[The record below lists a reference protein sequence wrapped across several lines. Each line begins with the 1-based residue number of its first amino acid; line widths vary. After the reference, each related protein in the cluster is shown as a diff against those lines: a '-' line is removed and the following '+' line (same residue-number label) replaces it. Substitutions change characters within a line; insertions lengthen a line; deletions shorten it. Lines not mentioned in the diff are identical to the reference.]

1 MAITETTAMQE
12 AAARLRSLLARAREL
27 KPAHTIDPPLPYKA
41 FSGSSGL
48 PSDSSPLPPKPTQ
61 LQALAHQLNYQSVE
75 NAARG
80 IFFERLSTS
89 LIRGADFV
97 EVWNLLDIVN
107 ICGDQSQCDPSLVWW
122 LIEEL
127 LDSQEIDG
135 CRVVFDYLESRRA
148 RLIETHFKHRH
159 LVVLRACNELLRRLS
174 RAEEAVFCG
183 RIFMFLFQG
192 FPLGE
197 RSSVNPKG
205 EFHKENITAYETIPL
220 SEHQN
225 VAQVGSQK
233 DVEMT
238 GMSNKLPLDAKEK
251 TPGQTTLLEEDELY
265 PIFWKLQEAF
275 SNPPDYF
282 FKDKRTEEFKR
293 GLEATLDKFIAVP
306 KVNQAAA
313 SESRSGNERSAD
325 EMEHEEGAG
334 NTFNPKYLTSKELF
348 SLELSDLA
356 FQRHI
361 VVQALI
367 LLDFLLS
374 LTERAKKKLSD
385 INPQK
390 ALQYEYTLSEQD
402 TEWAEKMKRSIATYL
417 SPLRDTEG
425 LYYHRMVNTVLSRDK
440 NWVRWKLENCPQI
453 TREPVR
459 SEAFAVARDGAKSA
473 CAAKR
478 LRPSALGS
486 LNLDF
491 LVDGDNNA
499 SGTQRLND
507 SARILLPDAE
517 ALVKEV
523 EMADLDMDFAV
534 TDEEKQHLQE
544 SKTSKTWRALRL
556 ASKTRLSMFDQ
567 VDDGRNLQCLAAQQ
581 QGPDSNIK
589 GGEHGGGGDH
599 KPVEH
604 TTVEVGRSGQ

>member
-1 MAITETTAMQE
+1 MTIAETTATQE
-12 AAARLRSLLARAREL
+12 ATRRLRNLLARAREL
-27 KPAHTIDPPLPYKA
+27 KPVHTIDPPLPYAA

-48 PSDSSPLPPKPTQ
+48 PSTSSPLS
-61 LQALAHQLNYQSVE
+61 YQSVE

-80 IFFERLSTS
+80 IFLERLSNS

-107 ICGDQSQCDPSLVWW
+107 ICGDQ
-122 LIEEL
+122 
-127 LDSQEIDG
+127 
-135 CRVVFDYLESRRA
+135 R
-148 RLIETHFKHRH
+148 
-159 LVVLRACNELLRRLS
+159 
-174 RAEEAVFCG
+174 
-183 RIFMFLFQG
+183 
-192 FPLGE
+192 E

-205 EFHKENITAYETIPL
+205 EFHKENITAYEVLPST
-220 SEHQN
+220 
-225 VAQVGSQK
+225 GSQAASEAV
-233 DVEMT
+233 DQDHDADRSGENT
-238 GMSNKLPLDAKEK
+238 NSSSDAKEK
-251 TPGQTTLLEEDELY
+251 IPGQSTPLEEDELY

-282 FKDKRTEEFKR
+282 FRDRRIEEFKK
-293 GLEATLDKFIAVP
+293 GLEATLEKFIAVP

-313 SESRSGNERSAD
+313 SEARSGNKRSAD
-325 EMEHEEGAG
+325 EMEHEEAAG
-334 NTFNPKYLTSKELF
+334 DTFNPKYLTSRELF

-385 INPQK
+385 ITPQK

-402 TEWAEKMKRSIATYL
+402 TEWAEKMKKSIATYL
-417 SPLRDTEG
+417 SPLRDQEG
-425 LYYHRMVNTVLSRDK
+425 QYYNRMVNTVLSRDK

-459 SEAFAVARDGAKSA
+459 SDAFTLARDGAKSA
-473 CAAKR
+473 CATKR

-486 LNLDF
+486 LDLDF
-491 LVDGDNNA
+491 LVDGNNTA
-499 SGTQRLND
+499 HNSQRLNG

-523 EMADLDMDFAV
+523 QMVDLDMDFAV
-534 TDEEKQHLQE
+534 TDEEKQELQE
-544 SKTSKTWRALRL
+544 AKTSKTWRALRL
-556 ASKTRLSMFDQ
+556 ASKTRLSLFDQ
-567 VDDGRNLQCLAAQQ
+567 VDEGGNLQCLVVQP
-581 QGPDSNIK
+581 QGSDSDID

-599 KPVEH
+599 KPVEQR
-604 TTVEVGRSGQ
+604 TVEVA

>member
-1 MAITETTAMQE
+1 MAIMETTATQE
-12 AAARLRSLLARAREL
+12 AATRLRSLLARAREL
-27 KPAHTIDPPLPYKA
+27 KPVHSIDPPLPYKA

-48 PSDSSPLPPKPTQ
+48 PSDASPLPPKPTQ
-61 LQALAHQLNYQSVE
+61 LQVLAHQLNYQSVE

-107 ICGDQSQCDPSLVWW
+107 ICGDQGQCDPSLVWW

-205 EFHKENITAYETIPL
+205 EFHKENVTTYESEPSDSTHGTA
-220 SEHQN
+220 QAA
-225 VAQVGSQK
+225 VQK

-238 GMSNKLPLDAKEK
+238 GVSNSLPSDVKEK
-251 TPGQTTLLEEDELY
+251 TPGQTTLLGEDELY
-265 PIFWKLQEAF
+265 PIFWQMQEAF

-313 SESRSGNERSAD
+313 SESRSSNKRSAQ

-374 LTERAKKKLSD
+374 LTERAKRKLVD

-390 ALQYEYTLSEQD
+390 ALQYDFTLSEQD

-459 SEAFAVARDGAKSA
+459 SEAFALAREGSKSA

-491 LVDGDNNA
+491 LVDRDSNA
-499 SGTQRLND
+499 SSTQQLNET
-507 SARILLPDAE
+507 ARIMLPNAE

-523 EMADLDMDFAV
+523 QMADLDMDFAV
-534 TDEEKQHLQE
+534 SVGEKQQLQE

-567 VDDGRNLQCLAAQQ
+567 VDDGRNLQCLVVVQP
-581 QGPDSNIK
+581 QGSDSNIE

-599 KPVEH
+599 KPVEQ
-604 TTVEVGRSGQ
+604 TTVEVA